1 MFKYFNKLLSK
12 SKKQPPK
19 HKLHLEQRISLISYS
34 GANKVVNEQYV
45 SISPDAILI
54 FKGEKDGKMFF
65 KYKNNYL
72 PRKYEAQNDDIIYFY
87 KEHFLKL
94 QYKRV

>member
-1 MFKYFNKLLSK
+1 MFKYFDKLFK
-12 SKKQPPK
+12 RKKQPPK
-19 HKLHLEQRISLISYS
+19 HKLPLEQRISLIAYS
-34 GANKVVNEQYV
+34 GANKVVTEDYV

-65 KYKNNYL
+65 KYKNSFI
-72 PRKYEAQNDDIIYFY
+72 PTEYEPQNNDTIYFY
-87 KEHFLKL
+87 TANFLKL

>member
-12 SKKQPPK
+12 SKKHPPK

-54 FKGEKDGKMFF
+54 FKGERECKMFF

-72 PRKYEAQNDDIIYFY
+72 PTEYEPRNNDTIYFY